1 VRRPAASP
9 AARRHSHRPADELEV
24 KARVT
29 AVAALRR
36 ALRRAG
42 ARLEFRGRML
52 DRRYDRRREL
62 IRGDEVLRLRVY
74 RPAGRHPARAVLGW
88 KGPASAR
95 GGYRH
100 RTEIEVAT
108 LEPARL
114 HALLERLGYRV
125 TLAIDRRVEVY
136 RLHGAVLRLE
146 RYPRMDTLLEVEGS
160 PRAIERAILATGI
173 PRERFLSESLPYFT
187 AAYARRTGR
196 RPRLVRAGS
205 AS

>member
-1 VRRPAASP
+1 VRRSR
-9 AARRHSHRPADELEV
+9 ARRAHRPADEIEV
-24 KARVT
+24 KARIT
-29 AVAALRR
+29 APAALRR

-42 ARLEFRGRML
+42 ARLEFRGAML

-74 RPAGRHPARAVLGW
+74 RPADRRHGRAVFGW
-88 KGPASAR
+88 KGPARAR
-95 GGYRH
+95 GRYRH
-100 RTEIEVAT
+100 RGEIEVAVT
-108 LEPARL
+108 EPARL

-160 PRAIERAILATGI
+160 PKAIERAIRSTGI

-187 AAYARRTGR
+187 AAYRRRTGR
-196 RPRLVRAGS
+196 RPQLARGS
-205 AS
+205 GAP